1 MPEPTPDTTAT
12 DTAKLGRG
20 LEPDVTID
28 DLPDPTEP
36 PRKEFTGALRPFAIL
51 DRGLG
56 WFEAF
61 ILTAGVLLMA
71 ASSVSNVIGRF
82 VFGRSL
88 YFAEEVNQYLIIL
101 ITFAGIGFAAR
112 NGRHIRMSAFY
123 DMLPPRFRR
132 LLMIAI
138 CVVTAAIMFLL
149 AWYAWLYLLSV
160 YNTGRI
166 GPATRLPI
174 YLTLVWL
181 PVGFVVTGVQYLLT
195 ALANATREEVY
206 ISATVVDS
214 YDDPRSGV

>member
-1 MPEPTPDTTAT
+1 MRDPTPDTTVA
-12 DTAKLGRG
+12 GRSDIG
-20 LEPDVTID
+20 DGIEPDVTVA
-28 DLPDPTEP
+28 DLPDPTAP
-36 PRKEFTGALRPFAIL
+36 PRKEFSGTLRPFAIL

-56 WFEAF
+56 YFEAF

-71 ASSVSNVIGRF
+71 ANSVSNVIGRF

-123 DMLPPRFRR
+123 DMLSLRFRR
-132 LLMIAI
+132 LLMIVI
-138 CVVTAAIMFLL
+138 CLMTAAIMFLL

-166 GPATRLPI
+166 GPATRIPV

-181 PVGFVVTGVQYLLT
+181 PIGFVVTGVQYLLT

-206 ISATVVDS
+206 ISASVVDS